1 MTNPPAR
8 QPLTPD
14 EVAEIG
20 RRFMSLVRWNEELGF
35 ELLSLDSGVAE
46 MRAPYDGRLVGDPTS
61 GVLHG
66 GVITAL
72 LDACSGAAVMSH
84 PTGALATATI
94 DLRIDYMRAA
104 TPGSAVIARAEC
116 YKATRHVAF
125 VRATA
130 HDGDADD
137 PVASAAGAFTIE
149 RPKVKAQPEDDA

>member
-1 MTNPPAR
+1 MKSDPSR
-8 QPLTPD
+8 QTLSP
-14 EVAEIG
+14 EQFAEMA
-20 RRFMSLVRWNEELGF
+20 RRFMAAVRWNSELGF
-35 ELLSLDSGVAE
+35 ELIRLEAGVAE
-46 MRAPYDGRLVGDPTS
+46 MRAPYDSRLIGDPAT

-104 TPGSAVIARAEC
+104 EPGQAVTARAEC

-130 HDGDADD
+130 HDGDPDD

-149 RPKVKAQPEDDA
+149 RPKKKAAEGEA